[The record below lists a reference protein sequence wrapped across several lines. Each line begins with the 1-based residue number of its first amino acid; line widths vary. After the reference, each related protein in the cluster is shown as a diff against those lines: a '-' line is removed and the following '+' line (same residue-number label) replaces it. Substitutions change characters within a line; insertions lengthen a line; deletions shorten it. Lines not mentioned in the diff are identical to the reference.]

1 MENRKENKD
10 KNKNHSRVSLS
21 AVSSLEKT
29 KAAEAPDTNPR
40 GWHHAFTLI
49 ELLVVVLIIG
59 ILAAI
64 ALPQYQKA
72 VMKSRYA
79 ILKPLVRA
87 LCEAEEIY
95 YLANN
100 EYTTQLANLDI
111 DLPFTDIVTH
121 NTDQKNELQYDWGW
135 CGIEVGGIEAGRAYC
150 QNTLGEI
157 GYSQNFIHTSK
168 EKKHRCVDYTGQQN
182 SIQSAICK
190 AESGQSSGTANAY
203 QLIYEW

>member
-72 VMKSRYA
+72 VLKTHFATIKS
-79 ILKPLVRA
+79 LTEA
-87 LCEAEEIY
+87 LAQAQEVY
-95 YLANN
+95 YLANG
-100 EYTTQLANLDI
+100 EYATEFSNLDVQV
-111 DLPFTDIVTH
+111 PGGGSV
-121 NTDQKNELQYDWGW
+121 NEDDTQVDYDWGY
-135 CGIEVGGIEAGRAYC
+135 CSLRDPLNTRCLSEKSRVSYLVYYQNIDPAFAGKRYC
-150 QNTLGEI
+150 QA
-157 GYSQNFIHTSK
+157 SK
-168 EKKHRCVDYTGQQN
+168 DTIAEQVCKQDAGKTTCVYWGTGKT
-182 SIQSAICK
+182 IATCL
-190 AESGQSSGTANAY
+190 Y
-203 QLIYEW
+203 

>member
-64 ALPQYQKA
+64 ALPQYRKA
-72 VMKSRYA
+72 VWKAR
-79 ILKPLVRA
+79 LT
-87 LCEAEEIY
+87 EAVV
-95 YLANN
+95 N
-100 EYTTQLANLDI
+100 
-111 DLPFTDIVTH
+111 V
-121 NTDQKNELQYDWGW
+121 
-135 CGIEVGGIEAGRAYC
+135 
-150 QNTLGEI
+150 
-157 GYSQNFIHTSK
+157 
-168 EKKHRCVDYTGQQN
+168 
-182 SIQSAICK
+182 SAIKKAIELDVLVNGPEGRYEELLGRYVFDIGLNCTSSGCSGK
-190 AESGQSSGTANAY
+190 YFSYSADSGAGMTRIWVTDLTNPSWFLIFIKRTPTSDWTMHCIYGNSANIYKCNLAESAFTFAEYFIMS
-203 QLIYEW
+203 EEDD